1 MAREERRAGLTGNGV
16 VLGVL
21 LGAVLLAAVMML
33 VGKPWDHPKV
43 TGKQLKTDQNGRAT
57 LVFAPPPQAKKA
69 TGRNPGSTA
78 ETRKKRDN
86 SPEGPSAAKSD
97 SSDGSV
103 R

>member
-33 VGKPWDHPKV
+33 VGKPWEHPKV

-57 LVFAPPPQAKKA
+57 LVFAPPPAGQEGDRAK
-69 TGRNPGSTA
+69 PGFHSGN
-78 ETRKKRDN
+78 TRKPR
-86 SPEGPSAAKSD
+86 
-97 SSDGSV
+97 
-103 R
+103 